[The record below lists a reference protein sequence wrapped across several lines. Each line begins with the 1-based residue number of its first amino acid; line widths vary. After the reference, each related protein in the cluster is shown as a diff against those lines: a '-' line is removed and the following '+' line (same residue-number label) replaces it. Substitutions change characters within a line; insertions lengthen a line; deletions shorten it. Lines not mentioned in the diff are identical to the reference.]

1 MRRLIEDG
9 IAQILCVDLRAPD
22 TGSLPSILSRRQ
34 FPVFSAFAMTINND
48 QGQTMRRISL
58 CLPTL
63 VFSRGQLH
71 VALSRVSSPLDM
83 KIFIP
88 QLLP

>member
-1 MRRLIEDG
+1 
-9 IAQILCVDLRAPD
+9 
-22 TGSLPSILSRRQ
+22 
-34 FPVFSAFAMTINND
+34 
-48 QGQTMRRISL
+48 MRRISL